1 MEKEMSEL
9 LISVQ
14 EQARSLSQSNEK
26 LLKKH
31 NKLKQQ
37 LEWYNHF
44 VDYINQVDSSQYNQ
58 ACEYADNCESS

>member
-26 LLKKH
+26 LSRKFD
-31 NKLKQQ
+31 KLKQQ

-44 VDYINQVDSSQYNQ
+44 VDYINQVDNKQYNL